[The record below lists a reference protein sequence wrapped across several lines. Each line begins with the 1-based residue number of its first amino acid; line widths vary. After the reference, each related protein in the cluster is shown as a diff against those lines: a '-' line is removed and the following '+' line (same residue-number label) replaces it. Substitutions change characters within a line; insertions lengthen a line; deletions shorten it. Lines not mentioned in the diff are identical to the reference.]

1 MTGISTAVEA
11 CLKIDG
17 LISINP
23 YSLEVDAELTPLV
36 LWQYIRSNKKQITL
50 FGDDSWYSQGNNL
63 SVTFIGVGSKY
74 KYQLKA
80 LTLGMYTQGSG
91 QGMEPLAWS
100 TIRRNIANLK
110 RLAKWL
116 ECYGIE
122 SFDDLDQLPEL
133 RLRNIILD
141 LVQASDLQK
150 HSSFA
155 QSLLTAIYWLKLYS
169 VVKSEPFFDLMNEY
183 LLPFTLLKKERR
195 NKHSVIPIQ
204 IMKQVLKA
212 SEEHVNA
219 VEKIID
225 NWHSLQTRLNDAIP
239 HLPSTEFKNSTCI
252 DGLNSEE
259 NAELDEYYELIK
271 NLRRYTFVLVIS
283 YTGMRYSE
291 AMALTDDSAI
301 ERNGKYFIKTLLSKT
316 TDETQSLEWV
326 TNEFTYRAV
335 KLLTR
340 VCSVYRKRAAL
351 LLKHHSDLLP
361 LKRKLN
367 LEFGLSN
374 RTLFGVSP
382 HKKSCEFSLNT
393 KSTKNG
399 FNNINK
405 MFSIRVTEHDIAELE
420 RMGCNYQSVS
430 SNHKKFKKPYKVG
443 DFFNFTA
450 HQFRHTFAWFIV
462 ANRLG
467 DLDDIKYQ
475 YKHLENM
482 MSLVYSQRGYE
493 SMEELI
499 GLTESFSEFMISQA
513 MEDMVGAAQ
522 DGTLAGK
529 GGQNFI
535 AKLTEILADD
545 LTTGSTPHFKNME
558 ELITFAAKHTNNFR
572 GVSHGYCTKG
582 AECKVRNAA
591 DPSHCVW
598 CDSYIATPRHL
609 PHWLVV
615 KKRCESQLAAFEKFP
630 SEIKQRLKAFSA
642 ALNDN
647 LEAANIIIDQ
657 LTIKVK
663 EA

>member
-1 MTGISTAVEA
+1 
-11 CLKIDG
+11 
-17 LISINP
+17 
-23 YSLEVDAELTPLV
+23 
-36 LWQYIRSNKKQITL
+36 
-50 FGDDSWYSQGNNL
+50 
-63 SVTFIGVGSKY
+63 
-74 KYQLKA
+74 
-80 LTLGMYTQGSG
+80 
-91 QGMEPLAWS
+91 
-100 TIRRNIANLK
+100 
-110 RLAKWL
+110 
-116 ECYGIE
+116 
-122 SFDDLDQLPEL
+122 
-133 RLRNIILD
+133 
-141 LVQASDLQK
+141 
-150 HSSFA
+150 
-155 QSLLTAIYWLKLYS
+155 
-169 VVKSEPFFDLMNEY
+169 MNEY
-183 LLPFTLLKKERR
+183 FLPFTLLAKERR

-212 SEEHVNA
+212 SEEHVDA
-219 VEKIID
+219 AEKLIAD
-225 NWHSLQTRLNDAIP
+225 WHILQTKLNDAIP
-239 HLPSTEFKNSTCI
+239 HLPASAFKSSTYI
-252 DGLNSEE
+252 GGLDSEE
-259 NAELDEYYELIK
+259 CAELDEYYQQIK
-271 NLRRYTFVLVIS
+271 NLRKHTFVLVIS

-291 AMALTDDSAI
+291 AMALSDDSAI
-301 ERNGKYFIKTLLSKT
+301 ERNDKYYIKTLLSKT

-326 TNEFTYRAV
+326 TNEVTYRAV

-340 VCSVYRKRAAL
+340 VCSVYRERAAL

-382 HKKSCEFSLNT
+382 HKKSCEFSIHT

-405 MFSIRVTEHDIAELE
+405 MFSIKVNEHDIAELE

-513 MEDMVGAAQ
+513 MEDMVNAAQ

-535 AKLTEILADD
+535 ANLTEILVDD
-545 LTTGSTPHFKNME
+545 LTTGNTPHFKNME

-582 AECKVRNAA
+582 SECKVRNAA

-609 PHWLVV
+609 PPWLVV
-615 KKRCESQLAAFEKFP
+615 KKRCESQLTAFEKFP
-630 SEIKQRLKAFSA
+630 SEIKQRLKAFST

-647 LEAANIIIDQ
+647 LDAANIIIDQ

>member
-1 MTGISTAVEA
+1 MTGISTAVDT

-17 LISINP
+17 LICINP
-23 YSLEVDAELTPLV
+23 YTLTSDVQLAPLV

-63 SVTFIGVGSKY
+63 SVTFNDVGPQY
-74 KYQLKA
+74 QYQLKA
-80 LTLGMYTQGSG
+80 LTLGMSTQGSG
-91 QGMEPLAWS
+91 QGMEPLAWA

-116 ECYGIE
+116 ERYNIE
-122 SFDDLDQLPEL
+122 SFNDVDKLSEL

-141 LVQASDLQK
+141 LVQASDLHK
-150 HSSFA
+150 YSSFA

-169 VVKSEPFFDLMNEY
+169 VVKSEQFYDLMNEY
-183 LLPFTLLKKERR
+183 FMPFALLKEERR

-204 IMKQVLKA
+204 IMKQIFRA

-219 VEKIID
+219 AEKIID
-225 NWHSLQTRLNDAIP
+225 NWHTLQTKLNDAIP
-239 HLPSTEFKNSTCI
+239 NLPASDFKSSTYI
-252 DGLNSEE
+252 DGLDREE
-259 NAELDEYYELIK
+259 CAGLNKYYKLIK
-271 NLRRYTFVLVIS
+271 NLRRYTYVLVIS

-291 AMALTDDSAI
+291 AMALSDDSAI

-316 TDETQSLEWV
+316 TDETQSLEWI
-326 TNEFTYRAV
+326 TNEVTYRAV

-340 VCSVYRKRAAL
+340 VCSVYRKRAVL
-351 LLKHHSDLLP
+351 LLKHHVNALP

-374 RTLFGVSP
+374 KTLFGVSP
-382 HKKSCEFSLNT
+382 HKKSCEFSLQT
-393 KSTKNG
+393 KSTKGG
-399 FNNINK
+399 FNNLNN
-405 MFSIRVTEHDIAELE
+405 MFSIKVTEHDISELE

-430 SNHKKFKKPYKVG
+430 SNHNMFKKPYKVG

-475 YKHLENM
+475 YKHLESM

-513 MEDMVGAAQ
+513 MEDMVSAAQ

-545 LTTGSTPHFKNME
+545 LTTGNTPHFKNME

-582 AECKVRNAA
+582 SECKVRNAA

-630 SEIKQRLKAFSA
+630 SEIKQRLKAFST

-647 LEAANIIIDQ
+647 LDAANIIIDQ

>member
-1 MTGISTAVEA
+1 MTGISAAVDT
-11 CLKIDG
+11 CLNIDG
-17 LISINP
+17 LISITPFTESNHAQ
-23 YSLEVDAELTPLV
+23 LAPLV
-36 LWQYIRSNKKQITL
+36 LWQYIRSNKNQITL
-50 FGDDSWYSQGNNL
+50 FGDDSWHSQGNNL
-63 SVTFIGVGSKY
+63 SVTFNGIGPKY
-74 KYQLKA
+74 QYQLKA
-80 LTLGMYTQGSG
+80 LALGMYTQGSG

-100 TIRRNIANLK
+100 SIRRNIANLK
-110 RLAKWL
+110 RLAMQL
-116 ECYGIE
+116 EKYNIE
-122 SFDDLDQLPEL
+122 SFSDLDKLPGL

-141 LVQASDLQK
+141 LVQASDVKK
-150 HSSFA
+150 HPSYA
-155 QSLLTAIYWLKLYS
+155 QSLLSAIYWLKLYL
-169 VVKSEPFFDLMNEY
+169 VVKNEQFYDLMNEY
-183 LLPFTLLKKERR
+183 FLPFTLLKKERR
-195 NKHSVIPIQ
+195 NKHSVIPVQ
-204 IMKQVLKA
+204 IMKQILKA
-212 SEEHVNA
+212 SEDHVNA
-219 VEKIID
+219 AEIIID
-225 NWHSLQTRLNDAIP
+225 GWHALQTKVNNAVEHAP
-239 HLPSTEFKNSTCI
+239 KKHLKNSTYV
-252 DGLNSEE
+252 DGLNEAES
-259 NAELDEYYELIK
+259 AELDEYYELIK

-291 AMALTDDSAI
+291 AMALSDDSAI
-301 ERNGKYFIKTLLSKT
+301 ERNGKYYIKSLLSKT

-326 TNEFTYRAV
+326 TNEITHRAV
-335 KLLTR
+335 KLLAR
-340 VCSVYRKRAAL
+340 VCSVYRERAAL
-351 LLKHHSDLLP
+351 LLKYHGDLLP
-361 LKRKLN
+361 LNRKLN

-374 RTLFGVSP
+374 QTLFGVSP
-382 HKKSCEFSLNT
+382 HKKSCEFAIHT

-399 FNNINK
+399 FNNLNT
-405 MFSIRVTEHDIAELE
+405 MFSIRVTEPDIAELE

-430 SNHKKFKKPYKVG
+430 SNHKEFKKPYKQG
-443 DFFNFTA
+443 DLFNFTA

-513 MEDMVGAAQ
+513 MEDMVSAAQ

-545 LTTGSTPHFKNME
+545 LTTGNTPHFKSME

-582 AECKVRNAA
+582 SECKVRNAA

-598 CDSYIATPRHL
+598 CDGYIATPRHL

-615 KKRCESQLAAFEKFP
+615 KTRCETQLAAFEKLP
-630 SEIKQRLKAFSA
+630 LEIKQRFKAFST

>member
-1 MTGISTAVEA
+1 
-11 CLKIDG
+11 
-17 LISINP
+17 
-23 YSLEVDAELTPLV
+23 
-36 LWQYIRSNKKQITL
+36 
-50 FGDDSWYSQGNNL
+50 
-63 SVTFIGVGSKY
+63 
-74 KYQLKA
+74 
-80 LTLGMYTQGSG
+80 
-91 QGMEPLAWS
+91 MEPLAWS

-116 ECYGIE
+116 ERYGIE
-122 SFDDLDQLPEL
+122 SFDSLDQLPEL

-141 LVQASDLQK
+141 LVQASGVKK
-150 HSSFA
+150 HPSYA
-155 QSLLTAIYWLKLYS
+155 ESLRAAIYWLKLYS

-183 LLPFTLLKKERR
+183 FLPFTLLKKERR
-195 NKHSVIPIQ
+195 NKHSVIPVQ
-204 IMKQVLKA
+204 IMKQILKA
-212 SEEHVNA
+212 SEDHVNA
-219 VEKIID
+219 AEIIID
-225 NWHSLQTRLNDAIP
+225 DWHVLQKKLNNAVEYAP
-239 HLPSTEFKNSTCI
+239 KKHLKNSTYVE
-252 DGLNSEE
+252 GLNEDE
-259 NAELDEYYELIK
+259 CAELDEYYELIK

-291 AMALTDDSAI
+291 AMALSDDSAI
-301 ERNGKYFIKTLLSKT
+301 ERNGKYYIKSLLSKT

-326 TNEFTYRAV
+326 TNEITHRAV
-335 KLLTR
+335 TLLAR
-340 VCSVYRKRAAL
+340 VCSVYRERAAL
-351 LLKHHSDLLP
+351 LLKYHGDLLP
-361 LKRKLN
+361 LNRKLN

-374 RTLFGVSP
+374 QTLFGVSP
-382 HKKSCEFSLNT
+382 HKKSCEFAIHT

-399 FNNINK
+399 FNNLNT
-405 MFSIRVTEHDIAELE
+405 MFSIRVNEQDIAELE

-430 SNHKKFKKPYKVG
+430 SNHKKFKKSYKEG
-443 DFFNFTA
+443 DLFNFTA

-513 MEDMVGAAQ
+513 MEDMVSAAQ
-522 DGTLAGK
+522 DGKLAGK

-535 AKLTEILADD
+535 AKLTEILAED

-582 AECKVRNAA
+582 SECKVRNAA

-615 KKRCESQLAAFEKFP
+615 KTRCETQLAALEKLP
-630 SEIKQRLKAFSA
+630 LEIKQRFKAFST